1 MKIFREKQFGAKSKA
16 VKEALIKNT
25 SNPVALASLGVGG
38 TSLYLNKKNSKANE
52 DRLKQAA
59 EQHKQDYAQQERLI
73 KALTGVEKGLK
84 AVEAPET
91 QTKEDSWLKIK
102 GRKIFTMRE
111 KSYGAI
117 TNSAAKGALA
127 GSTVGAGL
135 ALQFMKRSQLG
146 SARAKAMVPL
156 VGAALGGLAGS
167 LWGVVKTLDTRIS
180 QSLTGHKLIDE
191 VIKNLTRAGFREGQ
205 HWTCDP
211 KKATL
216 MKSKVCVVLSQSA
229 DNTGILVNMANDQ
242 KLKEISLEITN
253 TLPTGFRQTE
263 KISDRFNEIQI
274 SSFPDKT
281 DATYIFTVLEK
292 FIKRGFPV
300 YLIEVG

>member
-16 VKEALIKNT
+16 VKEAFKNS

-38 TSLYLNKKNSKANE
+38 TSLYLYKKNSKTNE

-73 KALTGVEKGLK
+73 KALTGVEQGLK
-84 AVEAPET
+84 AVETPKD
-91 QTKEDSWLKIK
+91 QTKEHSCLKIK

-117 TNSAAKGALA
+117 SNSAAKGALA
-127 GSTVGAGL
+127 GSTVGAVL

-146 SARAKAMVPL
+146 SPRAKAMVPL

-167 LWGVVKTLDTRIS
+167 LWGVVKTLDTKIS
-180 QSLTGHKLIDE
+180 QSLTGHKLIEE
-191 VIKNLTRAGFREGQ
+191 VIKNLKRAGYREGQ
-205 HWTCDP
+205 QWTLDP

-229 DNTGILVNMANDQ
+229 DNTGILVNMANDP

-253 TLPTGFRQTE
+253 SLPTGFRQTE

>member
-16 VKEALIKNT
+16 VKEAFKNS

-38 TSLYLNKKNSKANE
+38 TSLYLNKKNSKTNE

-84 AVEAPET
+84 AVEAPKD

-117 TNSAAKGALA
+117 SNSAAKGALA

-135 ALQFMKRSQLG
+135 ALQFMKRSLY
-146 SARAKAMVPL
+146 
-156 VGAALGGLAGS
+156 
-167 LWGVVKTLDTRIS
+167 
-180 QSLTGHKLIDE
+180 
-191 VIKNLTRAGFREGQ
+191 F
-205 HWTCDP
+205 
-211 KKATL
+211 
-216 MKSKVCVVLSQSA
+216 
-229 DNTGILVNMANDQ
+229 
-242 KLKEISLEITN
+242 
-253 TLPTGFRQTE
+253 
-263 KISDRFNEIQI
+263 
-274 SSFPDKT
+274 
-281 DATYIFTVLEK
+281 
-292 FIKRGFPV
+292 
-300 YLIEVG
+300 

>member
-16 VKEALIKNT
+16 VKEAFKNS

-38 TSLYLNKKNSKANE
+38 TSLYLNKKNSKTNE

-84 AVEAPET
+84 AVEAPKD

-117 TNSAAKGALA
+117 SNSAAKGALA

-146 SARAKAMVPL
+146 SPRAKAMVPL

-167 LWGVVKTLDTRIS
+167 LWGVVKTLDTKIS
-180 QSLTGHKLIDE
+180 QSLTGHKLIEE
-191 VIKNLTRAGFREGQ
+191 VIKNLKRAGYREGQ
-205 HWTCDP
+205 QWTLDP

-229 DNTGILVNMANDQ
+229 DNTGILVNMANDP
-242 KLKEISLEITN
+242 KLKEISVEIIN
-253 TLPTGFRQTE
+253 SLPTGFRETE

>member
-16 VKEALIKNT
+16 VKEAFKNS

-38 TSLYLNKKNSKANE
+38 TSLYLNKKNSKTNE

-84 AVEAPET
+84 AVEAPKD

-117 TNSAAKGALA
+117 SNSAAKGALA

-146 SARAKAMVPL
+146 STRAKAMVPL

-167 LWGVVKTLDTRIS
+167 LWGVVKTLDTKIS
-180 QSLTGHKLIDE
+180 QSLTGHKLIEE
-191 VIKNLTRAGFREGQ
+191 VIKNLKRAGYREGQ
-205 HWTCDP
+205 QWTLDP

-229 DNTGILVNMANDQ
+229 DNTGILVNMANDP
-242 KLKEISLEITN
+242 KLKEISVEITN
-253 TLPTGFRQTE
+253 SLPTGFRETE

>member
-16 VKEALIKNT
+16 VKEAFKNS

-38 TSLYLNKKNSKANE
+38 TSLYLNKKNSKTNE

-84 AVEAPET
+84 AVEAPKD

-117 TNSAAKGALA
+117 SNSAAKGALA

-146 SARAKAMVPL
+146 SPRAKAMVPL

-167 LWGVVKTLDTRIS
+167 LWGVVKTLDTKIS
-180 QSLTGHKLIDE
+180 QSLTGHKLIEE
-191 VIKNLTRAGFREGQ
+191 VIKNLKRAGYREGQ
-205 HWTCDP
+205 QWTLDP

-229 DNTGILVNMANDQ
+229 DNTGILVNMANDP
-242 KLKEISLEITN
+242 KLKEISVEITN
-253 TLPTGFRQTE
+253 SLPTGFRETE